1 MLVVVYNDGRLQHSM
16 YTFDPDS
23 RDSSSD
29 HTLCLSSNITTPTT
43 SCLTHHRQHNGN
55 RQWCSAA
62 RLLHQPCRLLSSS
75 HRPQHPSHQR
85 QHPSLL
91 IKSEDQSSELH
102 VMLVQLPKSSAT
114 RNTPSAA
121 DARQTARSAST
132 ECQGS
137 MESQAEQGRGTQTA
151 RLSSRPLNNDP
162 RQMAANSA
170 SSESDLSPFFRL
182 CQTSLRR
189 HPTGRPT
196 GRLLLA
202 CQAHQT
208 SILNLHPSR
217 STWMH
222 VT

>member
-1 MLVVVYNDGRLQHSM
+1 MEDLSLRCTS
-16 YTFDPDS
+16 FDPDS

-43 SCLTHHRQHNGN
+43 SCLTHYRQHNGN
-55 RQWCSAA
+55 RQWCSVA

-75 HRPQHPSHQR
+75 HLLQHPSHQP
-85 QHPSLL
+85 QHPSLR

-102 VMLVQLPKSSAT
+102 VMLVQPPKSSAI

-121 DARQTARSAST
+121 DARQMARSAST
-132 ECQGS
+132 ACRGS
-137 MESQAEQGRGTQTA
+137 MASQAERGRGTQTA
-151 RLSSRPLNNDP
+151 RLSSRPPSNDP